1 MGMGAVAVSGAEPLL
16 QVTEG
21 SEEPLSISDTG
32 HRAATRCWERQ
43 SFMYVAIHNLPTIT
57 GRHLL

>member
-21 SEEPLSISDTG
+21 SEEPLSISD
-32 HRAATRCWERQ
+32 RAATRCWERQ